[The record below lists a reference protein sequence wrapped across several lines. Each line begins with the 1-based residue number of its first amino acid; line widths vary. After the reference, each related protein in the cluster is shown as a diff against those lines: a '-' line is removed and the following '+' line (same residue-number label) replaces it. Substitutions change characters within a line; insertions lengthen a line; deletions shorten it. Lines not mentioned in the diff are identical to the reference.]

1 MTIMAI
7 SPVQYEI
14 CSRDREGF
22 IDGLIS
28 SRSLGIVNLCTIFG
42 DEYQLRVFES
52 PNDFPYFQQYEPVGY
67 HRQGAVLACDE
78 IWIAVKELIVP

>member
-7 SPVQYEI
+7 SPMQYEI

-28 SRSLGIVNLCTIFG
+28 SRSLGIVNLYTVFG

-52 PNDFPYFQQYEPVGY
+52 PSDFPYFQANEPVAY
-67 HRQGAVLACDE
+67 HRSGGVLACDE

>member
-28 SRSLGIVNLCTIFG
+28 SRSLGIVNLFTVSG
-42 DEYQLRVFES
+42 EEYQLRVFES
-52 PNDFPYFQQYEPVGY
+52 PSDFSYFQKAEPVGY

-78 IWIAVKELIVP
+78 LWIAVKELIVP